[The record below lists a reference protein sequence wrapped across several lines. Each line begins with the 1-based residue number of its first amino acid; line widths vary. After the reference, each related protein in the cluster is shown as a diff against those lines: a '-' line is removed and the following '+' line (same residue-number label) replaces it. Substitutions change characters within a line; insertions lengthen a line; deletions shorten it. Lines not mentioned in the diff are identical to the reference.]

1 MSTKESCDSKPA
13 ASDICPPQSFKNEFH
28 KFISGKQKAEG
39 QSYSAKSD
47 PKQAASSTSSSAS
60 ASISTT
66 STTITTDVD
75 TKPPTTA
82 ATTKSCSVKLVDI
95 GPKTTPAIA
104 AVINSNSSDT
114 TNTSDDSNGDSSSRE
129 ETLKRELP
137 PHSLET
143 SEDSDEPNA
152 KRVRPAGGGGGIA
165 NDVSAGRVLLK
176 PKDFIDLKKRTVGSS
191 SLDNARLKP
200 KPNGNG
206 GTVDHKSSTSSA
218 FDNVE
223 EELGRMFGASSPQ
236 KKDSNSGNNSGSKVT
251 ISPVKSSSST
261 TKDQPGGE
269 SSSNKTSSGERTGMS
284 SSSATS
290 TTSTTS
296 TSAVST
302 SSSSGSVTITKLSTG
317 SSLSVESKDL
327 KTILSSSGSGRNL
340 SISSSSS
347 SSKSGNVENGF
358 KMKKNV
364 DIVPLSTNS
373 KPEQLSPTDNVI
385 KCNKCN
391 EEYSTKEA
399 RRLHTCNSILDQ
411 HYLSVDNPE
420 QRSNQKTS
428 SPSSPQLSS
437 SSATVN
443 DHHGRSSSPPSS
455 FDSASSR
462 SSSPMMEHHQ
472 QWGGSSKKGQPHH
485 PSSASV
491 KLIQENSEKLII
503 EGRPKLSVTKV
514 SRMENS
520 NETPPKSKYS
530 QSGSG
535 SPTVPKLKLSTSNSS
550 SDSKKSSMSS
560 DLQDGKNSPSVSKA
574 RWSTAMDNS
583 YNGKLKIKLQ
593 PEKPIDKNNSSSSSR
608 NDATTGPEGGMP
620 FAFAGKPTYSPSRI
634 EPSNS
639 NGTVQTKGMSK
650 DLMILFSY
658 NPHFQSIIHGS
669 VEK

>member
-13 ASDICPPQSFKNEFH
+13 ASDISSPQSFKNEFH

-39 QSYSAKSD
+39 QSSSAKSD
-47 PKQAASSTSSSAS
+47 PKQATSSSSAS
-60 ASISTT
+60 ASTSTT

-75 TKPPTTA
+75 TKPPTSAT

-152 KRVRPAGGGGGIA
+152 KRVRPATVGGLA

-206 GTVDHKSSTSSA
+206 GTADHKSSTSSA

-236 KKDSNSGNNSGSKVT
+236 KKDSNSGSNSGSKVT

-269 SSSNKTSSGERTGMS
+269 SSSNKTSSGERIGMTS
-284 SSSATS
+284 SSSSSVTS

-340 SISSSSS
+340 SITSSSSS
-347 SSKSGNVENGF
+347 SSKSSGNVENGF

-472 QWGGSSKKGQPHH
+472 QWGGSSKKGQSYH

-593 PEKPIDKNNSSSSSR
+593 PEKSIDKNNSSSSSSR
-608 NDATTGPEGGMP
+608 NDTTTGPEGGMP

-639 NGTVQTKGMSK
+639 NGTVQTKGISK

-658 NPHFQSIIHGS
+658 KPHFQS
-669 VEK
+669 